1 MAKPVSEYVCQT
13 CGHRTPKWLGKCP
26 ECSEWNSFS
35 EELIRGRKNSGNSLT
50 AKAKNVSVQPITEVQ
65 PLNKK
70 RWTTGISEF
79 DRTLGG
85 GMVEGSLTLIGGNPG
100 IGKSTLLLQSMGAV
114 ANSGKKVLYISG
126 EESPAQ
132 IKLRAERLGAL
143 SENLLISSEICIEEV
158 QRLIDKVDPAVLV
171 LDSIQTFFTSELSSA
186 PGSIGQVREVAFKIF
201 QDVKKRSLAALLI
214 GHITKDGAIAG
225 PKALE
230 HIVDTVIY
238 FEGDKG
244 HSYRLLRTIKNRFGP
259 TPEIGV
265 FEMRPEGLVT
275 VENPSEIFLAER
287 PTDCPGSVIVSSLEG
302 SRTLLVEVQAL
313 VSASSSIGMPRRM
326 ATGFDQNRM
335 TLMIAIMEK
344 RLGLQF
350 QGEDIFVN
358 IAGGIKVNEPSIDLG
373 IAAALASSL
382 KNEMIDLGTVMIGE
396 VGLTGE
402 VRSVMQLESRVIEA
416 ERLGFTR
423 CIVPFTAK
431 KGNLL
436 PKSKM
441 ELCFVK
447 DLNQAFDIIFSS

>member
-1 MAKPVSEYVCQT
+1 MAKSISEYVCQT
-13 CGHRTPKWLGKCP
+13 CGHRAPKWLGKCP
-26 ECSEWNSFS
+26 ECAEWNSFS
-35 EELIRGRKNSGNSLT
+35 EELLRGRRNSLKPQT
-50 AKAKNVSVQPITEVQ
+50 SAKNNGAVQPITEVQ
-65 PLNKK
+65 ALKNK

-100 IGKSTLLLQSMGAV
+100 IGKSTLVLQSMGCV
-114 ANSGKKVLYISG
+114 ANAGHKVLYISG

-132 IKLRAERLGAL
+132 IKMRAERLGAL
-143 SENLLISSEICIEEV
+143 SENLFISPEICIEEV

-313 VSASSSIGMPRRM
+313 VSPSSSIGMPRRM
-326 ATGFDQNRM
+326 AAGFDQNRM
-335 TLMIAIMEK
+335 TLMVAIMEK

-358 IAGGIKVNEPSIDLG
+358 IAGGIKVSEPSIDLG
-373 IAAALASSL
+373 IATAMASSL
-382 KNEMIDLGTVMIGE
+382 KNEMIDLQTVMIGE

-402 VRSVMQLESRVIEA
+402 VRSITQLEPRIIEA
-416 ERLGFTR
+416 ERLGFNR
-423 CIVPFTAK
+423 CIVPYTAK
-431 KGNLL
+431 KGNHL
-436 PKSKM
+436 PKSDM

-447 DLNQAFDIIFSS
+447 DLSQVFEILFSS